1 MILDT
6 NAVSA
11 WAENNPDLL
20 GALRSDRPWYLPS
33 IVLGEYRYGVLGST
47 KREELEAWLA
57 DVEAACTVL
66 AADATTARHYAELR
80 RALDREPERVPYHD
94 IWIGA
99 LARQH
104 DLEVVS
110 RDTHFDKMPGIR
122 RIGW

>member
-11 WAENNPDLL
+11 WAENDRELL

-33 IVLGEYRYGVLGST
+33 IVLGEFRYGVVGST
-47 KREELEAWLA
+47 QRSELEAWLES
-57 DVEAACTVL
+57 VETACTVL
-66 AADATTARHYAELR
+66 AADASTARHYAELR
-80 RALDREPERVPYHD
+80 RALDAEAARVPYHD

-99 LARQH
+99 LAKQH

-110 RDTHFDKMPGIR
+110 RDGNFDKMPGVR
-122 RIGW
+122 RLGW